1 MTNDDYLGVEEL
13 DNDLL
18 DQELIR
24 IKAAETVLKRKGLYI
39 YDCLRTEDDMIRHQA
54 VLALWQNEQFQ
65 LELEQAI
72 LAEVEHENGDL
83 QECLAKFNP
92 NADNLEAQ
100 CAVA

>member
-1 MTNDDYLGVEEL
+1 MTDDDYLGVEEL

-18 DQELIR
+18 GQELVR

-39 YDCLRTEDDMIRHQA
+39 YDRLRTEDDMTRHQA

-72 LAEVEHENGDL
+72 LAEVEHGNGDL
-83 QECLAKFNP
+83 QEYLAKFTP
-92 NADNLEAQ
+92 NIDDLNAQ

>member
-1 MTNDDYLGVEEL
+1 MTDDDYLGVEEL
-13 DNDLL
+13 DNDRL
-18 DQELIR
+18 DQELVR

-39 YDCLRTEDDMIRHQA
+39 YDRLRTEDDMIRHQS

-65 LELEQAI
+65 IELEQAV
-72 LAEVEHENGDL
+72 LAEVEHETGDL

-92 NADNLEAQ
+92 NIDSLDAQ